1 MIIDLISDTVTRP
14 TIGMLG
20 AMMHAKVGDDV
31 FKMDPTVNAL
41 QEKAVAM
48 FGMEDAL
55 IFSFRNDGKPNSDK
69 ITHATWR

>member
-14 TIGMLG
+14 TIGMLE

-41 QEKAVAM
+41 QEKAA
-48 FGMEDAL
+48 A